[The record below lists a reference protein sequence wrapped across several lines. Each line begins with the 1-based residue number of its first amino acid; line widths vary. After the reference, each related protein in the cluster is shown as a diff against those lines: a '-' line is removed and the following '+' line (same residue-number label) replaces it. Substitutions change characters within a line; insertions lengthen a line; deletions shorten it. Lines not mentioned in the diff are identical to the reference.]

1 MTYLASNK
9 PITLPELARMKHEG
23 EKIAML
29 TGYDASFAAL
39 EDRCGVDLILVGDS
53 LGNVLQGK
61 TSTLPVTMEH
71 MVYHT
76 ECVGHMAQRAMVV
89 SDMPFGA
96 YHESKEQAIRNAGR
110 LLAAGAEMVKLEGG
124 QVMAETVHFLVER
137 GVPVCAHIGL
147 TPQSVH
153 QLGYRRQANDPISQE
168 RLRRSAR
175 DLQAAGCF
183 ALVLECVP
191 AALAARVTASVTIP
205 TIGIGA
211 GAGCDGQVLVFHDL
225 LGLLPGQPPRF
236 VKRYAELGREGIEAV
251 TRFAADVRE
260 RRFPTAEHSYGGG
273 AATPAT
279 EGDEATGP
287 TYPGGRVA
295 GGEQPA

>member
-1 MTYLASNK
+1 MTYLAANK
-9 PITLPELARMKHEG
+9 PITLPELVRMKHAG

-39 EDRCGVDLILVGDS
+39 EDRCGVDVILVGDS

-76 ECVGHMAQRAMVV
+76 ECVGHMANRAMCVA
-89 SDMPFGA
+89 DMPFGA

-124 QVMAETVHFLVER
+124 EVMAETVHFMVER

-153 QLGYRRQANDPISQE
+153 ALGGYRVQGRDEAGAARMKADAHALEQAG
-168 RLRRSAR
+168 
-175 DLQAAGCF
+175 AA
-183 ALVLECVP
+183 LMVLEMVP
-191 AALAARVTASVTIP
+191 APLAAEITRELNACA

-211 GAGCDGQVLVFHDL
+211 GPDCDGQVLVLHDM
-225 LGLLPGQPPRF
+225 LGIYPGKKGRF
-236 VKRYAELGREGIEAV
+236 VKDFMAEAQSIEGAV
-251 TRFAADVRE
+251 RSYVAAVKDGS
-260 RRFPTAEHSYGGG
+260 FPAPEHCY
-273 AATPAT
+273 
-279 EGDEATGP
+279 
-287 TYPGGRVA
+287 
-295 GGEQPA
+295 